1 MARAER
7 GPWAQ
12 ELNDLVRAFSG
23 AYIFGVP
30 LLFTM
35 EMWWIGEYG
44 DHWKLLAFLVL
55 GLASNLALTYAAGFK
70 RESTFRNTINQAV
83 EATAVGIVAA
93 TVMLLVLNRIRPGD
107 PLDSVLGMIVIQAV
121 PLSIGASVA
130 NEVFGRWGEKRRE
143 GNSEG
148 VQLKQWQELFSD
160 VGATAIGGIFV
171 GFSVAPTEEIPM
183 LAAGLDYV
191 HLALLVGFSLLLSY
205 GIVFESGFDGGQP
218 EGLFQ
223 RPITE
228 TTLAYVVSLLVAVVS
243 LSLFSQIETGQP
255 LQSVIEKTLVL
266 GLPMT
271 IGGAAGRLVI

>member
-44 DHWKLLAFLVL
+44 DRWKLLAFLVL

-70 RESTFRNTINQAV
+70 RETTFRNTINQAV

-107 PLDSVLGMIVIQAV
+107 PLHSVLGMIVIQAV

-143 GNSEG
+143 GNAEG

-171 GFSVAPTEEIPM
+171 GFSIAPTEEIPM
-183 LAAGLDYV
+183 LAAGLDYF

-243 LSLFSQIETGQP
+243 LYLFNQIETGQP
-255 LQSVIEKTLVL
+255 LQSVIEQTLVL
-266 GLPMT
+266 GLPIT

>member
-44 DHWKLLAFLVL
+44 DRW
-55 GLASNLALTYAAGFK
+55 K
-70 RESTFRNTINQAV
+70 RETTFRNTINQAV

-107 PLDSVLGMIVIQAV
+107 PLHSVLGMIVIQAV

-143 GNSEG
+143 GNAEG

-183 LAAGLDYV
+183 LAAGLDYF

-228 TTLAYVVSLLVAVVS
+228 TTLAYVVSLLVAAVS
-243 LSLFSQIETGQP
+243 LYLFGQIETGQP
-255 LQSVIEKTLVL
+255 LQSVIEQTLVL

-271 IGGAAGRLVI
+271 IGGAAGRLVL

>member
-44 DHWKLLAFLVL
+44 DRWKLLAFLVL

-70 RESTFRNTINQAV
+70 RETTFRNTINQAV

-107 PLDSVLGMIVIQAV
+107 PLHSVLGMIVIQAV

-143 GNSEG
+143 GNAEG

-171 GFSVAPTEEIPM
+171 GFSIAPTEEIPM
-183 LAAGLDYV
+183 LAAGLDYF

-243 LSLFSQIETGQP
+243 LYLFNQIETGQP
-255 LQSVIEKTLVL
+255 LQSVIEQTLVL
-266 GLPMT
+266 GLPIT
-271 IGGAAGRLVI
+271 IGGAAGRLVL